1 MKTKKFLILAIL
13 FTSLGLESQN
23 KDKNIEVLTVAF
35 YNVENLFDTINDTTV
50 RDEASPIMEMNENV
64 RSSVYE
70 KKLKNISAVIA
81 DIGRDLTKR
90 PPVIVGLCE
99 VENRKVVEDLVK
111 TEILKNYNYGII
123 HFDSPDERG
132 IDVSLIYQQL
142 FFTPKNLKSYSLKLY
157 DSDGDRDYTRD
168 QLLVNGDLLG
178 EEINFLVHHWP
189 SRSGGQ
195 KTSEPKRIEAAK
207 LNKKIIDLSL
217 IHI

>member
-1 MKTKKFLILAIL
+1 M
-13 FTSLGLESQN
+13 
-23 KDKNIEVLTVAF
+23 
-35 YNVENLFDTINDTTV
+35 
-50 RDEASPIMEMNENV
+50 
-64 RSSVYE
+64 
-70 KKLKNISAVIA
+70 
-81 DIGRDLTKR
+81 
-90 PPVIVGLCE
+90 CE

-157 DSDGDRDYTRD
+157 DSDGDRDFTRD

-207 LNKKIIDLSL
+207 LNKKIIDSLINLNYNSKIINMGDFNDDPVNKSISQILDVKQKIMSSNFSNYLYNAMYPFFKNGIGTSAYRNNWNVLDLSL

>member
-13 FTSLGLESQN
+13 FTFLGLESQN
-23 KDKNIEVLTVAF
+23 KEKNIEVLTVAF
-35 YNVENLFDTINDTTV
+35 YNVENLFDTINDTTI

-123 HFDSPDERG
+123 HFDSPDER
-132 IDVSLIYQQL
+132 
-142 FFTPKNLKSYSLKLY
+142 
-157 DSDGDRDYTRD
+157 
-168 QLLVNGDLLG
+168 
-178 EEINFLVHHWP
+178 
-189 SRSGGQ
+189 
-195 KTSEPKRIEAAK
+195 
-207 LNKKIIDLSL
+207 
-217 IHI
+217 

>member
-1 MKTKKFLILAIL
+1 M
-13 FTSLGLESQN
+13 
-23 KDKNIEVLTVAF
+23 
-35 YNVENLFDTINDTTV
+35 
-50 RDEASPIMEMNENV
+50 
-64 RSSVYE
+64 

-207 LNKKIIDLSL
+207 LNKKIIDSL
-217 IHI
+217 INLNYNSKIINMGDFNDDPVNKSISQILDVKQKIMSSNFSNYLYNAMSPFLKMELEPQHTETIGMF